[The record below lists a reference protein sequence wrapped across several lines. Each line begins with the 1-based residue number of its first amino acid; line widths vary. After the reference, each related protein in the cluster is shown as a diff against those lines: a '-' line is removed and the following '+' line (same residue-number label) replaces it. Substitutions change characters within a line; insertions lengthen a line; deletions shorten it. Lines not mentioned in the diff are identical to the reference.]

1 MENRYLAHYGV
12 KGMKWGIWN
21 EETRARR
28 RAKIDKALSPTVKR
42 GKDKPN
48 ISPAEKYFK
57 DSENIV
63 TSAGNVSKS
72 LSNINRR
79 KREAVY
85 KNELSKM
92 SNSDIQDVINRM
104 NLERQYINAKEETVR
119 DGYKVADDILSVT
132 KDLLV
137 IGGSVTAI
145 LATANALRKG

>member
-1 MENRYLAHYGV
+1 MENRYLSHYGV
-12 KGMKWGIWN
+12 KGMKWGVWN
-21 EETRARR
+21 EETRDRR
-28 RAKIDKALSPTVKR
+28 RAKIGRLLSPTVKR

-63 TSAGNVSKS
+63 TSAGSVSKS

-79 KREAVY
+79 KREAGY

-92 SNSDIQDVINRM
+92 SNSDIQNVINRM

-145 LATANALRKG
+145 LATANALRKD

>member
-12 KGMKWGIWN
+12 KGMKWGVWN

-28 RAKIDKALSPTVKR
+28 RAKIGRLLSPTVKR

-79 KREAVY
+79 KREAGY
-85 KNELSKM
+85 RDELSKM
-92 SNSDIQDVINRM
+92 SNSDIQNVINRM

-137 IGGSVTAI
+137 IGGSVTAM
-145 LATANALRKG
+145 LATANALRKD